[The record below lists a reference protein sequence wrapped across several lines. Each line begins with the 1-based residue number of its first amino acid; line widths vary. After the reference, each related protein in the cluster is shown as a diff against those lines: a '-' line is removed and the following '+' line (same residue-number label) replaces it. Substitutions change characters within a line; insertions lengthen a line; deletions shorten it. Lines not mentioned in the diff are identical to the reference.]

1 MRVVSMKFLTII
13 LVSVLLGG
21 CIGGGNFVYSKGK
34 VIKPGSEIMYPFK
47 GPTTLEVEVSGNGPF
62 TLLVVSSDGS
72 KELFKR
78 TNVADVK
85 ETVELP
91 EGSWKVII
99 RNEGEYSLS
108 LDISL
113 RGK

>member
-1 MRVVSMKFLTII
+1 MGRNVGLLLVGMFLIV
-13 LVSVLLGG
+13 LVAG
-21 CIGGGNFVYSKGK
+21 CIEGGNFVYSKGK
-34 VIKPGSEIMYPFK
+34 IIGPHRELDYSFK
-47 GPTTLEVEVSGNGPF
+47 GPATLEIGVSGNGPF
-62 TLLVVSSDGS
+62 TLLIISSDGS

-78 TNVADVK
+78 TNVTEVK

-91 EGSWKVII
+91 EGSWRVII
-99 RNEGEYSLS
+99 RNEGDSSIS